1 MSYFKRS
8 IDKFTQ
14 DALSKAFYDSLK
26 WVVGSFLLV
35 LSTRLI
41 PESTTIG
48 KLLSIQ
54 FTNSLLSLGLLAFA
68 LVIVT
73 YLAAALF
80 FHRKLRRLQ
89 DENHTDGLT
98 GLKNDKALAVYLPKR
113 LSEMKQ
119 DASSPLAII
128 IIDVDNFD
136 RLNKKPGHATATR
149 LLAKVG
155 ETLGDDQ
162 RITDEVFRSF
172 RKGDEFLIV
181 ANDTPLEGA
190 YQAAERK
197 RRLIES
203 ISFDIDGASYK
214 LTVSCGVTG
223 FHRGDDH
230 QTIVDRASKALAEA
244 KAEKGKNCSKLI
256 VKL

>member
-14 DALSKAFYDSLK
+14 DALAKAFYDGLK
-26 WVVGSFLLV
+26 WFIGTFLFALAI
-35 LSTRLI
+35 RLI
-41 PESTTIG
+41 PESTTVG
-48 KLLSIQ
+48 KVLSTPFTNTLLSIA
-54 FTNSLLSLGLLAFA
+54 LLAFA

-73 YLAAALF
+73 FLATALF

-89 DENHTDGLT
+89 DENHTDALT
-98 GLKNDKALAVYLPKR
+98 GLKNEKALATYLPKR
-113 LSEMKQ
+113 LRELKQ

-128 IIDVDNFD
+128 IVDVDNFD
-136 RLNKKPGHATATR
+136 KLNKKPGHATATR

-155 ETLGDDQ
+155 ETLGSDK
-162 RITDEVFRSF
+162 RATDEVFRSF

-181 ANDTPLEGA
+181 ANDTSLEGA

-203 ISFDIDGASYK
+203 ISFDIDGVSHN
-214 LTVSCGVTG
+214 LTVSCGITG
-223 FHRGDDH
+223 FHKGDDH
-230 QTIVDRASKALAEA
+230 QSIVDRASRALAEA
-244 KAEKGKNCSKLI
+244 KSMKGKNCSKTLM
-256 VKL
+256 